1 MNRRV
6 FVMRVGAAAAS
17 ATIALGKEQSA
28 AEPWPQSAL
37 MSPAALAKKLNSEG
51 ARPAVLCVAFP
62 VLYRQRHIIHAEFA
76 GPGRSAEGIES
87 LKKAAANLQKNEEIV
102 IYCGC
107 CPMVDC
113 PNVRPAYSTLTKL
126 GFTNVK
132 VLDIPTN
139 FHTDWVAKGYPV
151 EEQLGVPIGPAARP
165 K

>member
-1 MNRRV
+1 MNRRA
-6 FVMRVGAAAAS
+6 FVKRASVAAAS
-17 ATIALGKEQSA
+17 AAFAFAESKTA
-28 AEPWPQSAL
+28 ADPWPKSAL
-37 MSPAALAKKLNSEG
+37 MTPEALAKKLNSGG
-51 ARPAVLCVAFP
+51 ARPFILCVAFP

-76 GPGRSAEGIES
+76 GPGSTAEGIES
-87 LKKAAANLQKNEEIV
+87 LKTAVAKLRKNEEIV
-102 IYCGC
+102 VYCGC

-151 EEQLGVPIGPAARP
+151 EEQLGVPLGPAP

>member
-76 GPGRSAEGIES
+76 GPGSSAEGIES